1 MNQKSQSTVLPDDSV
16 PEVREPA
23 GTISQSPDK
32 ELLEQKERYLRLAA
46 DFDNFRKRTAQET
59 ERRAAAKKEALIHEL
74 LPAIDNLERALAV
87 GPNTSF
93 DQLLQGVDMILQ
105 QLRAILRQNE
115 VEAEESTSKPFDPLR
130 HEAISSRRD
139 SSKPDQHVLE
149 TVQRGYRRGKE
160 AFRPAKVIVND
171 LSQ

>member
-1 MNQKSQSTVLPDDSV
+1 MNQKSPPTVLPDDSG
-16 PEVREPA
+16 PEVGDAAVMPSESA
-23 GTISQSPDK
+23 DK

-59 ERRAAAKKEALIHEL
+59 ERRAAAIKEALIHEL

-105 QLRAILRQNE
+105 QLRGILRQNE
-115 VEAEESTSKPFDPLR
+115 VEAEESMGKPFDPLR

-139 SSKPDQHVLE
+139 PSKPDHTVLE
-149 TVQRGYRRGKE
+149 TAQRGYRRGKE
-160 AFRPAKVIVND
+160 SFRPAKVIVND